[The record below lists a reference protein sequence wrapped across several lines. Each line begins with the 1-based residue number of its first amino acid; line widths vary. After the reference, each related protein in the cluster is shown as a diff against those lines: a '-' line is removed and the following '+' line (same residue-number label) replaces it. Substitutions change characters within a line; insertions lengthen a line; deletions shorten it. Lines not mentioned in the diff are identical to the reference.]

1 MSGFATVR
9 VGVLMRGADV
19 YLQPHAADPV
29 LSEQTV
35 LELARA
41 HVPQAQTVTGVDES
55 GGEARVYFVD
65 GEVVVK
71 TQRPPRLRPRTSL
84 AKEVALLG
92 QLAERLSGRVPAVLG
107 YGHVQV
113 TEGAVEYVC
122 MTRMPGRAAVHRP
135 GPVAPAVLHELGDV
149 LHTLHTT
156 DVPAQPALIP
166 GDTGAADLRARLER
180 GFAGVLDRL
189 AALPTAPGLPVPAAR
204 LAERAL
210 SALPLTLE
218 RPLAVLHSN
227 PGPTHTFV
235 ADDGTFTGLIDF
247 GDAYCSHPALDLV
260 RWPRPADRQ
269 ALLKG
274 YLRAGQPDAQ
284 FQAVWTVA
292 MVQADLAVLCDHPH
306 LAGEVADDLT
316 SRLAEL

>member
-1 MSGFATVR
+1 
-9 VGVLMRGADV
+9 MRAPFLHSAHV
-19 YLQPHAADPV
+19 YLQSDADDPV
-29 LSEQTV
+29 LSERTV

-41 HVPQAQTVTGVDES
+41 HVPQAQVVSGVDES

-65 GEVVVK
+65 GDVVVK

-84 AKEVALLG
+84 AKEAALLG
-92 QLAERLSGRVPAVLG
+92 QLADRVSGAVPAVLG
-107 YGHVQV
+107 YGQVQV
-113 TEGAVEYVC
+113 AEGAVEHVC
-122 MTRMPGRAAVHRP
+122 MTRMPGRAAAHRP
-135 GPVAPAVLHELGDV
+135 GPVAPAVLHDLGDV
-149 LHTLHTT
+149 LRMVHTS
-156 DVPAQPALIP
+156 DVAAQRGLIP
-166 GDTGAADLRARLER
+166 GDTGAVGLRARLER
-180 GFAGVLDRL
+180 GFTGVLERL
-189 AALPTAPGLPVPAAR
+189 AALPTVPRLPVPAER
-204 LAERAL
+204 LAHRAL
-210 SALPLTLE
+210 SALPSRLE

-235 ADDGTFTGLIDF
+235 ADDGAFTGLIDF
-247 GDAYCSHPALDLV
+247 GDAYGSHPALDLV

-274 YLRAGQPDAQ
+274 YLRAGQADAQ

-306 LAGEVADDLT
+306 LAADATDDVT